1 MVVIQVVIRR
11 HVVIYAHF
19 SMQSF
24 HCNNKLFLR
33 AWEGGGGGWGEGEK
47 VDSGGGG
54 KERTRKA

>member
-1 MVVIQVVIRR
+1 MVVIQVVIR
-11 HVVIYAHF
+11 HVVIHAHF

-24 HCNNKLFLR
+24 HCENKLFLR
-33 AWEGGGGGWGEGEK
+33 AWEGGGGGWGEVEK